1 MGGTK
6 CNVGLSL
13 CRKRV
18 QKKGELCPVHRKM
31 VEKVV
36 VDAIW
41 MQATQVLCTKPHGLE
56 WAVKSNLPI
65 IPCLSYRV
73 GYVNGKLVEKEL
85 VFKNKH
91 YTKKAPTLADLFGA
105 ASLDA

>member
-1 MGGTK
+1 MK
-6 CNVGLSL
+6 LS
-13 CRKRV
+13 
-18 QKKGELCPVHRKM
+18 KKKKEIIVHCTTNMNPSYHFYRPHT
-31 VEKVV
+31 
-36 VDAIW
+36 IW
-41 MQATQVLCTKPHGLE
+41 MPATESLLTNPKYLE

-85 VFKNKH
+85 AFKNKH